1 MVSGNKDP
9 CDLKKVPPKNRE
21 KKTNNYKRAN
31 WFSKTW
37 FIWMMPT
44 FWRGYK
50 RDLYDSDL
58 TKPKDSHLS
67 DKLGDR
73 LEKKWLEEIALA
85 SKQGR
90 KPSLLRAMTKAFWM
104 SYAPSGIMFLIQAL
118 VLKPFQPVALSLM
131 LTYWEPG
138 STMSYEQAVY
148 CATAVIMMSLVI
160 AFLNHHGTYS
170 TQQFGMKVRIA
181 ACSLIY
187 RKVMRMSSG
196 ALAQTTAGQV
206 VNLLSNDVNRFDYA
220 FIYTHF
226 IWLLP
231 LQVIVVCY
239 LIYLKIGYAA
249 IVGVI
254 GIVLQTIP
262 VQSYMSKLA
271 ARLRMRTACKTDER
285 VRIMDE
291 IINGM
296 QVIKMYAWEKPF
308 EQVVALARKNE
319 IKCITS
325 ASYLR
330 GVYLSF
336 MVFTERLT
344 LYITLLSYS
353 LFGYQVTADIVF
365 PLAQFFNTLQ
375 GTLSIIMSNAVSF
388 LAEALISVQR
398 LEAFMLFDER
408 EDLRSV
414 PDVDIAKLVQMVD
427 NKKKK
432 INLSEVDLRPNTFK
446 KIDEEGIY
454 NPGFECNEK
463 GLMTSTLCPMPV
475 NPDVGI
481 LIQNVSAS
489 WTDDGPITLNQL
501 NLMVPKGKLCA
512 IIGSVGSGK
521 SSVLQLL
528 LSELRSSNGRIYLSG
543 PLSYASQE
551 PWLFVATV
559 RQNILFGLPYNS
571 KKYKEVVRV
580 CALQKDF
587 QQFPHGDQTL
597 VGERGA
603 SLSGGQRARI
613 NLARAVYR
621 QAEIYLLDDPL
632 SAVDAHVGRQLFDEC
647 ISGYLRHTTRVLVTH
662 QLHYLKAADYI
673 VIMNNGSVE
682 AKGSYDELVS
692 TGKDFAKLLSSSHDE
707 NEDKKDVEKP
717 PPMSRRT
724 SARLSTTRRPSLC
737 ESTGGCEV
745 AQEMEEE
752 ERESGSMGWR
762 VYGAYLRAGGKAP
775 PLLFMILLLVI
786 GQLSATLCDYWVTF
800 WTNEVTTLKEKA
812 NNRTIKDYHVDRSP
826 PLDNGTFNLSSYFSG
841 VNLQPDLDIHA
852 FIGPLDTSQYLYVY
866 SALIVCCIFFITARA
881 FMFFKVCMTASR
893 NLHNDMFHSMLRGV
907 MRFFDTNSSGRILN
921 RFSKD
926 IGALDEL
933 LPRFLLECIQI
944 YLVMFSILA
953 LNAAALIWTL
963 LPTTIILLLF
973 YTILQIY
980 LKSAQGIKRLEGTT
994 RSPVFSH
1001 MSATLNGISTIRSAG
1016 AEQRLIQEFDKFQDI
1031 HTSTWSSY
1039 LASGVTLGFW
1049 LDFICVIYLTIVIVA
1064 FLVIDSKTIFSGN
1077 VGLAISQTLILT
1089 GMLQF
1094 GVRQTAEVIS
1104 QMTSVERIL
1113 QYTHIEREPKWDKGE
1128 KETPAGWPSRG
1139 RIQFKNCYMKYTPED
1154 LPVLKNLNLVIE
1166 SGWKVGIVGRTG
1178 AGKSSLISSLF
1189 RLAIVEGEVLIDD
1202 VDTSY
1207 LALQELRSKIS
1218 IIPQEPVLFS
1228 ATVRYNLDPFNN
1240 YDDEQLWQ
1248 ALEAVSSKNLVLLF
1262 LVYAKVTCT
1271 TVNVFNKFQVDLKAA
1286 VPALDFKVS
1295 EGGSNFSLGQR
1306 QLVCLARAILRAN
1319 RILVL
1324 DEATANVDPKTD
1336 EFIQRT
1342 IRTRFADCTV
1352 LTVAHR
1358 LNTIMD
1364 SDRVMVM
1371 DSGRLVEFDHPY
1383 LLLSNPEGHFTKMVK
1398 ETSEKMS
1405 AQLFQIAKNT
1415 YLSSGGVI

>member
-1 MVSGNKDP
+1 MTLFISNVNVNLAITRK
-9 CDLKKVPPKNRE
+9 
-21 KKTNNYKRAN
+21 
-31 WFSKTW
+31 WF
-37 FIWMMPT
+37 
-44 FWRGYK
+44 
-50 RDLYDSDL
+50 
-58 TKPKDSHLS
+58 
-67 DKLGDR
+67 
-73 LEKKWLEEIALA
+73 EEIALA
-85 SKQGR
+85 NKQGR
-90 KPSLLRAMTKAFWM
+90 KPSLLRAMTKAFWL

-118 VLKPFQPVALSLM
+118 ILKPFQPVALSM
-131 LTYWEPG
+131 LLAYWEPG
-138 STMSYEQAVY
+138 SNMTYEQAVY
-148 CATAVIMMSLVI
+148 CAASVILMSLLI

-231 LQVIVVCY
+231 LQVVIVCF
-239 LIYLKIGYAA
+239 LIYAKIGYAA
-249 IVGVI
+249 IVGVV

-271 ARLRMRTACKTDER
+271 ARLRMNTAGKTDER

-291 IINGM
+291 IISGM

-308 EQVVALARKNE
+308 EKVVALARKNE
-319 IKCITS
+319 IKSITS

-365 PLAQFFNTLQ
+365 PLAQFYNTLQ

-398 LEAFMLFDER
+398 LEAFMLFGIDWFPQAFPLAQMFNILQATVAILLPSTLSQSMEAYTSILRIQALLLTDER

-414 PDVDIAKLVQMVD
+414 PDVDIAKLVQRVE
-427 NKKKK
+427 KKK
-432 INLSEVDLRPNTFK
+432 IKNLSEIDLCPDTFK
-446 KIDEEGIY
+446 KLDEDGIY
-454 NPGFECNEK
+454 NPGFECTEK
-463 GLMTSTLCPMPV
+463 GMMNQALSALPISPEI
-475 NPDVGI
+475 GI
-481 LIQNVSAS
+481 LLQDVSANWS
-489 WTDDGPITLNQL
+489 EEGPVTLRNI
-501 NLMVPKGKLCA
+501 NLTVPKGKLCA

-521 SSVLQLL
+521 SSILQLL
-528 LSELRSSNGRIYLSG
+528 LNELRSTRGRIHLSG

-559 RQNILFGLPYNS
+559 RQNILFGLPYNP
-571 KKYKEVVRV
+571 KKYKEVVKV

-621 QAEIYLLDDPL
+621 QADIYLLDDPL
-632 SAVDAHVGRQLFDEC
+632 SAVDAHVGKQLFNEC
-647 ISGYLRHTTRVLVTH
+647 ISGYLRHTTRILVTH

-673 VIMNNGSVE
+673 AIMSNGSIE
-682 AKGSYDELVS
+682 AKGTYDELITS
-692 TGKDFAKLLSSSHDE
+692 GKDFAKLLSSTQDE
-707 NEDKKDVEKP
+707 NDPNEAEKP
-717 PPMSRRT
+717 LPMSRRT
-724 SARLSTTRRPSLC
+724 STRISTTRRPSLV
-737 ESTGGCEV
+737 ESTNGCEGP

-752 ERESGSMGWR
+752 ERESGSMGWH

-775 PLLFMILLLVI
+775 RLIFMVVLLIV

-800 WTNEVTTLKEKA
+800 WTNEVTRLKE
-812 NNRTIKDYHVDRSP
+812 RET
-826 PLDNGTFNLSSYFSG
+826 NGTVNDYDRLPVDANSTFSILGYFSG
-841 VNLQPDLDIHA
+841 IEIQPDLNIHA
-852 FIGPLDTSQYLYVY
+852 YIGPLDTSQYLYVY
-866 SALIVCCIFFITARA
+866 SALILCCVFFITARA
-881 FMFFKVCMTASR
+881 FMFFKVCMTSSR

-907 MRFFDTNSSGRILN
+907 MRFFDMNSSGRILN

-953 LNAAALIWTL
+953 LNAAALVWTL

-980 LKSAQGIKRLEGTT
+980 LKSAQSIKRLEGTT

-1001 MSATLNGISTIRSAG
+1001 MSATLNGISTIRSSG
-1016 AEQRLIQEFDKFQDI
+1016 AQQRLIQDFDRFQDI

-1049 LDFICVIYLTIVIVA
+1049 LDFICVLYLTIVIVA

-1113 QYTHIEREPKWDKGE
+1113 QYTHIEREKQWDKGV
-1128 KETPAGWPSRG
+1128 KETPKGWPWQG
-1139 RIQFKNCYMKYTPED
+1139 RIEFRNCYMKYTPED
-1154 LPVLKNLNLVIE
+1154 LPVLKNLNLVLE
-1166 SGWKVGIVGRTG
+1166 KGWKVGIVGRTG

-1189 RLAIVEGEVLIDD
+1189 RLAIVEGEILIDD
-1202 VDTSY
+1202 VDTS
-1207 LALQELRSKIS
+1207 LLSLQELRSKIS

-1240 YDDEQLWQ
+1240 YDDEQLWK
-1248 ALEAVSSKNLVLLF
+1248 ALEA
-1262 LVYAKVTCT
+1262 
-1271 TVNVFNKFQVDLKAA
+1271 VDLKAA
-1286 VPALDFKVS
+1286 IPALDFKVS

-1306 QLVCLARAILRAN
+1306 QLVCLARAILRGN

-1336 EFIQRT
+1336 EFIQKT
-1342 IRTRFADCTV
+1342 IRKKFADCTV

-1364 SDRVMVM
+1364 SDRVMPF
-1371 DSGRLVEFDHPY
+1371 GLVLHTAVCHAGGAGSILVVE
-1383 LLLSNPEGHFTKMVK
+1383 
-1398 ETSEKMS
+1398 SEKK
-1405 AQLFQIAKNT
+1405 LKQINITA
-1415 YLSSGGVI
+1415 YG

>member
-571 KKYKEVVRV
+571 KKYKEVVRA

-841 VNLQPDLDIHA
+841 VNLQP
-852 FIGPLDTSQYLYVY
+852 GPLDTSQYLYVY

-1016 AEQRLIQEFDKFQDI
+1016 AEQRLIQEFDRFQDI

-1248 ALEAVSSKNLVLLF
+1248 ALEAV
-1262 LVYAKVTCT
+1262 
-1271 TVNVFNKFQVDLKAA
+1271 DLKAA

>member
-463 GLMTSTLCPMPV
+463 GLMSSTLCPMSV

-621 QAEIYLLDDPL
+621 QADVYLLDDPL

-707 NEDKKDVEKP
+707 NEDKKDLEKP

-762 VYGAYLRAGGKAP
+762 VYGAYLRAGGRAP
-775 PLLFMILLLVI
+775 PLLFMILLLVV

-1016 AEQRLIQEFDKFQDI
+1016 AEQRLIQEFDRFQDI

-1248 ALEAVSSKNLVLLF
+1248 ALEAV
-1262 LVYAKVTCT
+1262 
-1271 TVNVFNKFQVDLKAA
+1271 DLKAA

-1383 LLLSNPEGHFTKMVK
+1383 RLLNNPEGHFTKMVK

>member
-9 CDLKKVPPKNRE
+9 SDPMKIPPKNRE

-31 WFSKTW
+31 VLSRAWFV
-37 FIWMMPT
+37 WMMPT

-58 TKPKDSHLS
+58 TKPKDNHLS

-85 SKQGR
+85 SKQSR
-90 KPSLLRAMTKAFWM
+90 KPSLLRAMTKAFWL

-118 VLKPFQPVALSLM
+118 ILKPFQPVALSM
-131 LTYWEPG
+131 LLAYWEPG
-138 STMSYEQAVY
+138 SNMTYEQAVY
-148 CATAVIMMSLVI
+148 CAAAVILMSLLI

-231 LQVIVVCY
+231 LQVIVVCF
-239 LIYLKIGYAA
+239 LIYAKIGYAA
-249 IVGVI
+249 IIGVV

-262 VQSYMSKLA
+262 VQSYMSKIA
-271 ARLRMRTACKTDER
+271 AHLRMRTACKTDER

-308 EQVVALARKNE
+308 EKVVALARKNE

-344 LYITLLSYS
+344 LYITLTSYS
-353 LFGYQVTADIVF
+353 LFGYQVTADIAF
-365 PLAQFFNTLQ
+365 PLAQMFNILQ
-375 GTLSIIMSNAVSF
+375 ATVAILMPMTLSQSMEAYTSVLRI
-388 LAEALISVQR
+388 EAL
-398 LEAFMLFDER
+398 LLLDER

-414 PDVDIAKLVQMVD
+414 PDVDIAKLVQRVE
-427 NKKKK
+427 KKK
-432 INLSEVDLRPNTFK
+432 IKNLSEIDLCPDTFK
-446 KIDEEGIY
+446 SIDEDGIY
-454 NPGFECNEK
+454 NPGFEYNEK
-463 GLMTSTLCPMPV
+463 GLMKQALSTVPPC
-475 NPDVGI
+475 PDVGI
-481 LIQNVSAS
+481 LLQDVSAN
-489 WTDDGPITLNQL
+489 WTEGGPITLHNI
-501 NLMVPKGKLCA
+501 NLTVPKGKLCA

-521 SSVLQLL
+521 SSILQLL
-528 LSELRSSNGRIYLSG
+528 LNELRPTRGRIHLSG

-559 RQNILFGLPYNS
+559 RQNILFGLPYHP
-571 KKYKEVVRV
+571 KKYKEVVKV

-621 QAEIYLLDDPL
+621 QADIYLLDDPL
-632 SAVDAHVGRQLFDEC
+632 SAVDAHVGKQLFNEC
-647 ISGYLRHTTRVLVTH
+647 INGYLRHTTRILVTH

-673 VIMNNGSVE
+673 AIVNNGSIE
-682 AKGSYDELVS
+682 AKGTYDELIVS
-692 TGKDFAKLLSSSHDE
+692 GKDFAKLLSSTQDE
-707 NEDKKDVEKP
+707 NDTNENEKP
-717 PPMSRRT
+717 APMSRRT
-724 SARLSTTRRPSLC
+724 SARLSTTRRPSLA
-737 ESTGGCEV
+737 ESTTGCEIP

-752 ERESGSMGWR
+752 QRESGSMGWH
-762 VYGAYLRAGGKAP
+762 VYGAYLRAGGKTP
-775 PLLFMILLLVI
+775 RLIFMVLLLVI

-800 WTNEVTTLKEKA
+800 WTNEVTRQKERET
-812 NNRTIKDYHVDRSP
+812 NNTMIDYDRVPETTNSTFSI
-826 PLDNGTFNLSSYFSG
+826 LDYFSG
-841 VNLQPDLDIHA
+841 IEIQPDLNLHA
-852 FIGPLDTSQYLYVY
+852 YIGPLDTSHYLYVY
-866 SALIVCCIFFITARA
+866 SALILCCIFFITARA

-953 LNAAALIWTL
+953 LNAAALVWTL

-980 LKSAQGIKRLEGTT
+980 LKSAQSIKRLEGTT

-1016 AEQRLIQEFDKFQDI
+1016 AQQRLIQEFDRFQDI

-1113 QYTHIEREPKWDKGE
+1113 QYTHIEREAQWDKGA
-1128 KETPAGWPSRG
+1128 KETPKGWPWQG
-1139 RIQFKNCYMKYTPED
+1139 RIEFRNCYMKYTPED

-1166 SGWKVGIVGRTG
+1166 KGWKVGVVGRTG

-1207 LALQELRSKIS
+1207 LSLQELRSKIS

-1240 YDDEQLWQ
+1240 YEDEQLWK
-1248 ALEAVSSKNLVLLF
+1248 ALEAV
-1262 LVYAKVTCT
+1262 
-1271 TVNVFNKFQVDLKAA
+1271 DLKEAI
-1286 VPALDFKVS
+1286 PALDFKVS

-1306 QLVCLARAILRAN
+1306 QLVCLARAILREN

-1336 EFIQRT
+1336 EFIQNT
-1342 IRTRFADCTV
+1342 IRKKFADCTV

-1383 LLLSNPEGHFTKMVK
+1383 HLLNNPEGHFTKMVK
-1398 ETSEKMS
+1398 ETNEKMS
-1405 AQLFQIAKNT
+1405 AQLYQIAKNT
-1415 YLSSGGVI
+1415 FLNNGGVIE

>member
-1 MVSGNKDP
+1 MVSGNKRPDDP
-9 CDLKKVPPKNRE
+9 MKIPPKNRE
-21 KKTNNYKRAN
+21 KKTNNYTRAN
-31 WFSKTW
+31 IFTKAWFM
-37 FIWMMPT
+37 WMMPT

-50 RDLYDSDL
+50 RDLYDADL
-58 TKPKDSHLS
+58 TKPKDNHLS

-73 LEKKWLEEIALA
+73 LEKKWHEEIALA
-85 SKQGR
+85 NKQGR
-90 KPSLLRAMTKAFWM
+90 KPSLLRAMTKTFWL
-104 SYAPSGIMFLIQAL
+104 SYAPSGVMFMIHAL
-118 VLKPFQPVALSLM
+118 LLKPFQPVALSM
-131 LTYWEPG
+131 LLWYWEPG
-138 STMSYEQAVY
+138 SNMTYQQAVY
-148 CATAVIMMSLVI
+148 CASTVIILSLLI
-160 AFLNHHGTYS
+160 AFIYHHGTYS

-220 FIYTHF
+220 FIYSHF

-231 LQVIVVCY
+231 LQVVLVCY
-239 LIYLKIGYAA
+239 LIYIKIGHAA
-249 IVGVI
+249 VIGVI

-271 ARLRMRTACKTDER
+271 AKLRMNTACKTDER

-291 IINGM
+291 IITGM

-319 IKCITS
+319 INCITS

-336 MVFTERLT
+336 MVFTERLS

-398 LEAFMLFDER
+398 LEAFMLLDER

-414 PDVDIAKLVQMVD
+414 ADVDIAKLVQKVV
-427 NKKKK
+427 NKKNKN
-432 INLSEVDLRPNTFK
+432 IDEQDLCPNTFK
-446 KIDEEGIY
+446 KIEEEGIC
-454 NPGFECNEK
+454 NPGFDCNEK
-463 GLMTSTLCPMPV
+463 GLMTPAQHLIVS
-475 NPDVGI
+475 PDIGI
-481 LIQNVSAS
+481 LIKDVMAN
-489 WTDDGPITLNQL
+489 WTEDGPVTLRNI
-501 NLMVPKGKLCA
+501 NLSVPKGKLCA

-528 LSELRSSNGRIYLSG
+528 LNELRTTSGKIHLSG
-543 PLSYASQE
+543 PLSYACQE

-559 RQNILFGLPYNS
+559 RQNILFGLPYNQ

-587 QQFPHGDQTL
+587 QQLPHGDQTL

-621 QAEIYLLDDPL
+621 QADIYLLDDPL

-647 ISGYLRHTTRVLVTH
+647 ITGYLRHTTRILVTH

-673 VIMNNGSVE
+673 VIMSNGEIE
-682 AKGSYDELVS
+682 AKGKYEELITS
-692 TGKDFAKLLSSSHDE
+692 GKDFAKLLGSVQENNEASDTVKPLVVMRRSSS
-707 NEDKKDVEKP
+707 
-717 PPMSRRT
+717 
-724 SARLSTTRRPSLC
+724 RLSTTRRPSII
-737 ESTGGCEV
+737 ESTIGSEIP

-752 ERESGSMGWR
+752 ERESGSMGWL
-762 VYGAYLRAGGKAP
+762 VYGAYLRAGGKPAR
-775 PLLFMILLLVI
+775 LFFMVLLLVV

-800 WTNEVTTLKEKA
+800 WTNEVTLMKEREV
-812 NNRTIKDYHVDRSP
+812 NHTIKDYEKVGSSV
-826 PLDNGTFNLSSYFSG
+826 NSNFSLSSYFTG
-841 VNLQPDLDIHA
+841 VDTEANLDIHA
-852 FIGPLDTSQYLYVY
+852 PIGPLDTSQYLYGY
-866 SALIVCCIFFITARA
+866 TALIICCIFFITSRA

-944 YLVMFSILA
+944 YLVMLSILA

-963 LPTTIILLLF
+963 LPTTIILLVF
-973 YTILQIY
+973 YLILQVY
-980 LKSAQGIKRLEGTT
+980 LKSAQSIKRLEGTT

-1016 AEQRLIQEFDKFQDI
+1016 AQQRLIQEFDLFQDI
-1031 HTSTWSSY
+1031 HTSTWTSY
-1039 LASGVTLGFW
+1039 LASGATLGFW
-1049 LDFICVIYLTIVIVA
+1049 LDFICVLYLTIVIVA

-1113 QYTHIEREPKWDKGE
+1113 QYTRIEREPQWEKGN
-1128 KETPAGWPSRG
+1128 KETPKGWPWRG
-1139 RIQFKNCYMKYTPED
+1139 RVEFRNCYMKYTPQD

-1189 RLAIVEGEVLIDD
+1189 RLAIIEGEVLIDD
-1202 VDTSY
+1202 VDTAY
-1207 LALQELRSKIS
+1207 LALQDLRSKIS

-1228 ATVRYNLDPFNN
+1228 ATVRYNLDPFDS
-1240 YDDEQLWQ
+1240 YDDEQLWK
-1248 ALEAVSSKNLVLLF
+1248 ALEA
-1262 LVYAKVTCT
+1262 
-1271 TVNVFNKFQVDLKAA
+1271 VDLKAA
-1286 VPALDFKVS
+1286 IPSLDFKVS

-1306 QLVCLARAILRAN
+1306 QLVCLARAILRGN

-1336 EFIQRT
+1336 EFIQGT
-1342 IRTRFADCTV
+1342 IRKRFADCTV
-1352 LTVAHR
+1352 ITVAHR

-1371 DSGRLVEFDHPY
+1371 DAGRLVEFDHPY
-1383 LLLSNPEGHFTKMVK
+1383 KLLRNPLGHFTKMVN
-1398 ETSEKMS
+1398 ETSDKMS
-1405 AQLFQIAKNT
+1405 AQLFQIAKKT
-1415 YLSSGGVI
+1415 FLDSGGVED

>member
-1248 ALEAVSSKNLVLLF
+1248 ALEAV
-1262 LVYAKVTCT
+1262 
-1271 TVNVFNKFQVDLKAA
+1271 DLKAA

>member
-1 MVSGNKDP
+1 MVSGKDP
-9 CDLKKVPPKNRE
+9 SDLKKIPPKERE
-21 KKTNNYKRAN
+21 KKTNNYMRAN
-31 WFSKTW
+31 FLSRSWFV
-37 FIWMMPT
+37 WMMPT
-44 FWRGYK
+44 FWRGFK
-50 RDLYDSDL
+50 RDLYDADL
-58 TKPKDSHLS
+58 TKPKDNHLS

-85 SKQGR
+85 SKKGR
-90 KPSLLRAMTKAFWM
+90 KPSLLRAMAKTFWR

-118 VLKPFQPVALSLM
+118 FLKPFQPVALSMM
-131 LTYWEPG
+131 LAYWEPG
-138 STMSYEQAVY
+138 SDMTYEQAVY
-148 CATAVIMMSLVI
+148 CASAVIFMSLLI
-160 AFLNHHGTYS
+160 GFLNHHGSYS

-231 LQVIVVCY
+231 LQVVIVCY

-249 IVGVI
+249 IVGVV

-291 IINGM
+291 IISGM

-336 MVFTERLT
+336 MVFTERLS
-344 LYITLLSYS
+344 LYITLLTYS

-365 PLAQFFNTLQ
+365 PLAQFYNTLQ

-398 LEAFMLFDER
+398 LEAFMLLDER

-414 PDVDIAKLVQMVD
+414 ADVDIAKLVQSVER
-427 NKKKK
+427 KKQK
-432 INLSEVDLRPNTFK
+432 NLSEEDLCQNTFK
-446 KIDEEGIY
+446 KIDEDGIF
-454 NPGFECNEK
+454 NPGFDCNEK
-463 GLMTSTLCPMPV
+463 GLLKKTLSSMTV
-475 NPDVGI
+475 GADVGI
-481 LIQNVSAS
+481 LLQDVNAS
-489 WTDDGPITLNQL
+489 WTEDGPVTLRNVNIT
-501 NLMVPKGKLCA
+501 VPKGKLCA

-521 SSVLQLL
+521 SSILHLL
-528 LSELRSSNGRIYLSG
+528 LNELRSTCGKIYLSG

-621 QAEIYLLDDPL
+621 QAEVYLLDDPL

-647 ISGYLRHTTRVLVTH
+647 IGGYLRHTTRVLVTH

-673 VIMNNGSVE
+673 VILNNGAVD
-682 AKGSYDELVS
+682 AKGTYDELVDS
-692 TGKDFAKLLSSSHDE
+692 GKDFAKLLSSTQDDDD
-707 NEDKKDVEKP
+707 DKKDAEKP
-717 PPMSRRT
+717 PPMPRRT
-724 SARLSTTRRPSLC
+724 SSRLSTTRRPSLT

-752 ERESGSMGWR
+752 ERESGSMGWH
-762 VYGAYLRAGGKAP
+762 VYGAYLRAGGKTGRLVFMVL
-775 PLLFMILLLVI
+775 LLFV

-800 WTNEVTTLKEKA
+800 WTNEVTRMKERESNGTK
-812 NNRTIKDYHVDRSP
+812 IDYDTVIVPRNS
-826 PLDNGTFNLSSYFSG
+826 TFNLSSYFSG
-841 VNLQPDLDIHA
+841 IKMKPDMDIHA
-852 FIGPLDTSQYLYVY
+852 YIGPLDTSQYLYVY

-907 MRFFDTNSSGRILN
+907 MRFFDSNSSGRILN

-953 LNAAALIWTL
+953 LNAAALVWTL

-980 LKSAQGIKRLEGTT
+980 LKSAQSIKRLEGTT

-1016 AEQRLIQEFDKFQDI
+1016 AQQRLIKEFDRFQDI

-1049 LDFICVIYLTIVIVA
+1049 LDFICVLYLAIVIVA

-1113 QYTHIEREPKWDKGE
+1113 QYTHIEREKQWDKGE
-1128 KETPAGWPSRG
+1128 RETPKGWPWRG
-1139 RIQFKNCYMKYTPED
+1139 RIEFRNCYMKYTPED
-1154 LPVLKNLNLVIE
+1154 LPVLKNLNLVLE

-1202 VDTSY
+1202 IDTKY
-1207 LALQELRSKIS
+1207 LALQELRSNIS

-1240 YDDEQLWQ
+1240 YDDDQLWK
-1248 ALEAVSSKNLVLLF
+1248 ALEAV
-1262 LVYAKVTCT
+1262 
-1271 TVNVFNKFQVDLKAA
+1271 DLKTA

-1306 QLVCLARAILRAN
+1306 QLVCLARAILRGN

-1371 DSGRLVEFDHPY
+1371 DAGRLVEFDHPHN
-1383 LLLSNPEGHFTKMVK
+1383 LLNNPNSHFTKMVQ
-1398 ETSEKMS
+1398 ETSDKMS
-1405 AQLFQIAKNT
+1405 AQLHQIAKDTFIKN
-1415 YLSSGGVI
+1415 GGVIE

>member
-1 MVSGNKDP
+1 
-9 CDLKKVPPKNRE
+9 
-21 KKTNNYKRAN
+21 
-31 WFSKTW
+31 
-37 FIWMMPT
+37 
-44 FWRGYK
+44 
-50 RDLYDSDL
+50 
-58 TKPKDSHLS
+58 
-67 DKLGDR
+67 
-73 LEKKWLEEIALA
+73 
-85 SKQGR
+85 
-90 KPSLLRAMTKAFWM
+90 
-104 SYAPSGIMFLIQAL
+104 
-118 VLKPFQPVALSLM
+118 
-131 LTYWEPG
+131 
-138 STMSYEQAVY
+138 
-148 CATAVIMMSLVI
+148 
-160 AFLNHHGTYS
+160 
-170 TQQFGMKVRIA
+170 
-181 ACSLIY
+181 
-187 RKVMRMSSG
+187 
-196 ALAQTTAGQV
+196 
-206 VNLLSNDVNRFDYA
+206 
-220 FIYTHF
+220 
-226 IWLLP
+226 
-231 LQVIVVCY
+231 
-239 LIYLKIGYAA
+239 
-249 IVGVI
+249 
-254 GIVLQTIP
+254 
-262 VQSYMSKLA
+262 
-271 ARLRMRTACKTDER
+271 
-285 VRIMDE
+285 
-291 IINGM
+291 
-296 QVIKMYAWEKPF
+296 MYAWEKPF

-336 MVFTERLT
+336 MVFTERLS
-344 LYITLLSYS
+344 LYITLLTYS
-353 LFGYQVTADIVF
+353 IFGYQVTADIVF
-365 PLAQFFNTLQ
+365 PLAQFYNTLQ

-398 LEAFMLFDER
+398 LEAFMLLDER

-414 PDVDIAKLVQMVD
+414 PDVDIAKLVQSVER
-427 NKKKK
+427 KKLK
-432 INLSEVDLRPNTFK
+432 NLSEEDLCQNTFK
-446 KIDEEGIY
+446 KIDEDGIF
-454 NPGFECNEK
+454 NPSFDCNEK
-463 GLMTSTLCPMPV
+463 GLLKQALLPHNMSS
-475 NPDVGI
+475 DVGI
-481 LIQNVSAS
+481 QIQDVYAN
-489 WTDDGPITLNQL
+489 WTEGNPVTLRNINIT
-501 NLMVPKGKLCA
+501 VPKGKLCA

-521 SSVLQLL
+521 SSILHLL
-528 LSELRSSNGRIYLSG
+528 LNELRPSSGKVYLSG
-543 PLSYASQE
+543 PVSYASQE

-621 QAEIYLLDDPL
+621 QADVYLLDDPL

-647 ISGYLRHTTRVLVTH
+647 IGGYLRHTTRVLVTH

-673 VIMNNGSVE
+673 IILNNGTVE
-682 AKGSYDELVS
+682 AKGTYDELVNS
-692 TGKDFAKLLSSSHDE
+692 GKDFAKLLSSTHDE
-707 NEDKKDVEKP
+707 NEENNDNEKP

-724 SARLSTTRRPSLC
+724 SSRLSTTRRPSLT
-737 ESTGGCEV
+737 ESMTGCDIP

-752 ERESGSMGWR
+752 QRESGSMGWH
-762 VYGAYLRAGGKAP
+762 VYNAYLRAGGRTARIV
-775 PLLFMILLLVI
+775 FMTIVLVV

-800 WTNEVTTLKEKA
+800 WTNEVTRMKERES
-812 NNRTIKDYHVDRSP
+812 NNTTKVFDKIIAPTNS
-826 PLDNGTFNLSSYFSG
+826 TFTFSSYFSG
-841 VNLQPDLDIHA
+841 IEQSPDLDIHA

-881 FMFFKVCMTASR
+881 FIFFKVCMTSSR

-944 YLVMFSILA
+944 YLVMFSILT
-953 LNAAALIWTL
+953 LNAAALVWTL

-980 LKSAQGIKRLEGTT
+980 LKSAQSIKRLEGTT

-1001 MSATLNGISTIRSAG
+1001 MSATLNGISTIRSSG
-1016 AEQRLIQEFDKFQDI
+1016 AQQRLIKEFDRFQDI

-1049 LDFICVIYLTIVIVA
+1049 LDFICVLYLAIVIIA

-1113 QYTHIEREPKWDKGE
+1113 QYTHIERESNWDKGQR
-1128 KETPAGWPSRG
+1128 ETPKGWPWRG
-1139 RIQFKNCYMKYTPED
+1139 RIEFRNCYMKYSPED
-1154 LPVLKNLNLVIE
+1154 LPVLKNLNLVLE

-1189 RLAIVEGEVLIDD
+1189 RLAIVEGEVLIDEIN
-1202 VDTSY
+1202 TAH

-1240 YDDEQLWQ
+1240 YDDDQLWK
-1248 ALEAVSSKNLVLLF
+1248 ALEAV
-1262 LVYAKVTCT
+1262 
-1271 TVNVFNKFQVDLKAA
+1271 DLKTA

-1306 QLVCLARAILRAN
+1306 QLVCLARAILRGN

-1342 IRTRFADCTV
+1342 IRNRFADCTV

-1371 DSGRLVEFDHPY
+1371 DAGRLVEFDHPY
-1383 LLLSNPEGHFTKMVK
+1383 MLLNNSNSHFTKMVN
-1398 ETSEKMS
+1398 ETSDKMS
-1405 AQLFQIAKNT
+1405 AQLHQIAKET
-1415 YLSSGGVI
+1415 YVKNGGVVD

>member
-1016 AEQRLIQEFDKFQDI
+1016 AEQRLIQEFDRFQDI

-1248 ALEAVSSKNLVLLF
+1248 ALEAV
-1262 LVYAKVTCT
+1262 
-1271 TVNVFNKFQVDLKAA
+1271 DLKAA

>member
-1 MVSGNKDP
+1 MVSGNKSPDNP
-9 CDLKKVPPKNRE
+9 MKIPPKNRE

-31 WFSKTW
+31 IFSKTW
-37 FIWMMPT
+37 FVWMMPT

-73 LEKKWLEEIALA
+73 LETKWLEEIALA
-85 SKQGR
+85 NKKGR

-104 SYAPSGIMFLIQAL
+104 SYAPSSFTFLIQAL
-118 VLKPFQPVALSLM
+118 ILKPFQPVALSMM
-131 LTYWEPG
+131 LSYWEPG
-138 STMSYEQAVY
+138 SDMTYEQAIY
-148 CATAVIMMSLVI
+148 CASAVILMSLLI

-226 IWLLP
+226 IWILP
-231 LQVIVVCY
+231 LQVVVVCY
-239 LIYLKIGYAA
+239 LIYVKIGYAA

-262 VQSYMSKLA
+262 VQSYMSKLS
-271 ARLRMRTACKTDER
+271 ARLRMKTACKTDER

-308 EQVVALARKNE
+308 EKVVALARKNE
-319 IKCITS
+319 INCITS

-353 LFGYQVTADIVF
+353 LFGYQVTADIAF
-365 PLAQFFNTLQ
+365 PLAQMFNILQ
-375 GTLSIIMSNAVSF
+375 ATVAILLPMSLSMLLESYT
-388 LAEALISVQR
+388 SVRRIQQ
-398 LEAFMLFDER
+398 LLVLDER

-414 PDVDIAKLVQMVD
+414 ADVDIAKLVQSVE
-427 NKKKK
+427 NKKIK
-432 INLSEVDLRPNTFK
+432 NLGELDLCQNTFK
-446 KIDEEGIY
+446 KIEEEGIY
-454 NPGFECNEK
+454 NPGFDCNEK
-463 GLMTSTLCPMPV
+463 GLIAKPLNAAPV
-475 NPDVGI
+475 SPDIGL
-481 LIQNVSAS
+481 LIQDVSAN
-489 WTDDGPITLNQL
+489 WIEDGPVTLRNI
-501 NLMVPKGKLCA
+501 NLTVPKGKLCA
-512 IIGSVGSGK
+512 IIGSVGAGK
-521 SSVLQLL
+521 SSILHLL
-528 LSELRSSNGRIYLSG
+528 LNELRSTTGKIHLSG
-543 PLSYASQE
+543 PLSYACQE
-551 PWLFVATV
+551 PWLFVSTV
-559 RQNILFGLPYNS
+559 RQNILFGLPYNP
-571 KKYKEVVRV
+571 KKYKEVIRV

-621 QAEIYLLDDPL
+621 QADIYLLDDPL

-647 ISGYLRHTTRVLVTH
+647 ITGYLRHTTRVLVTH

-673 VIMNNGSVE
+673 VIMNNGAVD
-682 AKGSYDELVS
+682 AKGTYDELLTS
-692 TGKDFAKLLSSSHDE
+692 GKDFAKLLHSVQED
-707 NEDKKDVEKP
+707 NETNTEKEKP

-724 SARLSTTRRPSLC
+724 SARLSTTRRPSLS
-737 ESTGGCEV
+737 ESTTGCEGP

-762 VYGAYLRAGGKAP
+762 VYGAYLRAGGQKAR
-775 PLLFMILLLVI
+775 LVFMVLLLVI
-786 GQLSATLCDYWVTF
+786 GQLSATLCDYWVTY
-800 WTNEVTTLKEKA
+800 WTNEVTRLKERET
-812 NNRTIKDYHVDRSP
+812 NSTVKDYDRVTP
-826 PLDNGTFNLSSYFSG
+826 PMNSTFSLTSYFSG
-841 VNLQPDLDIHA
+841 IEILPNLNIHA
-852 FIGPLDTSQYLYVY
+852 LIGTLDTSQYLYVY
-866 SALIVCCIFFITARA
+866 TALIICCIFFITARA
-881 FMFFKVCMTASR
+881 LMFFKVCMTASR

-953 LNAAALIWTL
+953 LNAAALVWTL

-973 YTILQIY
+973 YVILQIY
-980 LKSAQGIKRLEGTT
+980 LKSAQSIKRLEGTT

-1016 AEQRLIQEFDKFQDI
+1016 AQQRLIQEFDRYQDI

-1113 QYTHIEREPKWDKGE
+1113 QYTHIEREPQWDKGT
-1128 KETPAGWPSRG
+1128 KETPKGWPWCG
-1139 RIQFKNCYMKYTPED
+1139 RVEFRNCYMKYTPED
-1154 LPVLKNLNLVIE
+1154 LPILKNLNLIIE

-1189 RLAIVEGEVLIDD
+1189 RLAIVEGEVLIDE
-1202 VDTSY
+1202 VETGHLS
-1207 LALQELRSKIS
+1207 LQELRSKIS

-1228 ATVRYNLDPFNN
+1228 ATIRYNLDPFNC

-1248 ALEAVSSKNLVLLF
+1248 ALEAV
-1262 LVYAKVTCT
+1262 
-1271 TVNVFNKFQVDLKAA
+1271 DLKAA
-1286 VPALDFKVS
+1286 IPALDFKVS

-1306 QLVCLARAILRAN
+1306 QLVCLARAILRGN

-1342 IRTRFADCTV
+1342 IRRRFSDCTV

-1383 LLLSNPEGHFTKMVK
+1383 KLLSNPEGYFTKMVK
-1398 ETSEKMS
+1398 ETSDKMS
-1405 AQLFQIAKNT
+1405 TQLYEIAKKT
-1415 YLSSGGVI
+1415 FLDSGGVIE

>member
-9 CDLKKVPPKNRE
+9 CDKVPPKNRE
-21 KKTNNYKRAN
+21 KKSNNYKRAN
-31 WFSKTW
+31 FLSRTW
-37 FIWMMPT
+37 FVWMMPT
-44 FWRGYK
+44 FWRGFK
-50 RDLYDSDL
+50 RDLYDADL
-58 TKPKDSHLS
+58 SKPKESHLS

-73 LEKKWLEEIALA
+73 LEKKWLEEVALA
-85 SKQGR
+85 GRQGR

-104 SYAPSGIMFLIQAL
+104 SYAPSGFMFLIQAL
-118 VLKPFQPVALSLM
+118 LLKPFQPVALGMM
-131 LTYWEPG
+131 LSYWEPG
-138 STMSYEQAVY
+138 SEMTYQQAVY
-148 CATAVIMMSLVI
+148 CASAVILMSLFI
-160 AFLNHHGTYS
+160 GFLNHHGTYS

-226 IWLLP
+226 IWILP
-231 LQVIVVCY
+231 LQVVLVCY
-239 LIYLKIGYAA
+239 LIYVKIGYAA

-262 VQSYMSKLA
+262 VQSYMSKMA
-271 ARLRMRTACKTDER
+271 ARLRMKTAHRTDER

-308 EQVVALARKNE
+308 EKVVELARRNE
-319 IKCITS
+319 INCITS

-353 LFGYQVTADIVF
+353 LFGFQVTADIVF
-365 PLAQFFNTLQ
+365 PLAQFYNTLQ

-408 EDLRSV
+408 EDLRGV
-414 PDVDIAKLVQMVD
+414 PDVDIAKLVQHITNNQK
-427 NKKKK
+427 NK
-432 INLSEVDLRPNTFK
+432 NLSEVGLRPNTFK

-454 NPGFECNEK
+454 NAAFDSHEK
-463 GLMTSTLCPMPV
+463 GLVGHSNPVPV
-475 NPDVGI
+475 NPDIGV
-481 LIQNVSAS
+481 LIQNINAS
-489 WTDDGPITLNQL
+489 WTEDGPLTLRNV
-501 NLMVPKGKLCA
+501 NMSVPKGKLLA

-521 SSVLQLL
+521 SSVLHLL
-528 LSELRSSNGRIYLSG
+528 LNELRPTSGRTYLSG
-543 PLSYASQE
+543 PLSYACQE

-587 QQFPHGDQTL
+587 LQFPHGDQTL

-621 QAEIYLLDDPL
+621 QADVYLLDDPL

-647 ISGYLRHTTRVLVTH
+647 INGYLRHATRVLVTH

-673 VIMNNGSVE
+673 AVMNNGTVE
-682 AKGSYDELVS
+682 SLGTYDELITS
-692 TGKDFAKLLSSSHDE
+692 DKDFAQILHSLQDDTENKKL
-707 NEDKKDVEKP
+707 P
-717 PPMSRRT
+717 PPMPRRI
-724 SARLSTTRRPSLC
+724 SARLSTTRRPSLT
-737 ESTGGCEV
+737 ESVSCEV
-745 AQEMEEE
+745 EQEMEEE
-752 ERESGSMGWR
+752 ERESGSMGWQ
-762 VYGAYLRAGGKAP
+762 VYGAYLRAGGKASV
-775 PLLFMILLLVI
+775 LLFSAVLLVI

-800 WTNEVTTLKEKA
+800 WTNEVTRMKEREA
-812 NNRTIKDYHVDRSP
+812 NTSEKEIYSSVAPTN
-826 PLDNGTFNLSSYFSG
+826 NTFSLGSYFSG
-841 VNLQPDLDIHA
+841 AEVEPDLDIHA
-852 FIGPLDTSQYLYVY
+852 PIGPLDTSHYLYVY
-866 SALIVCCIFFITARA
+866 TALIICCIFFITARA
-881 FMFFKVCMTASR
+881 FMFFKVCMNASR
-893 NLHNDMFHSMLRGV
+893 NLHNDMFASMLRGV

-926 IGALDEL
+926 MGALDEL

-944 YLVMFSILA
+944 YLVMFSILT
-953 LNAAALIWTL
+953 LNAAALVWTL

-980 LKSAQGIKRLEGTT
+980 LKSAQSIKRLEGTT

-1016 AEQRLIQEFDKFQDI
+1016 AQQRLIKEFDHFQDV

-1039 LASGVTLGFW
+1039 LASGCTLGFW
-1049 LDFICVIYLTIVIVA
+1049 LDFICVLYLAIVIVA

-1113 QYTHIEREPKWDKGE
+1113 QYTHIEREAQWEKGAR
-1128 KETPAGWPSRG
+1128 ETPKGWPSRG
-1139 RIQFKNCYMKYTPED
+1139 QIQFRNCYMKYTPED
-1154 LPVLKNLNLVIE
+1154 LPVLKNLNVVIQ

-1189 RLAIVEGEVLIDD
+1189 RLAIVEGEVLIDE
-1202 VDTSY
+1202 VDTAHLS
-1207 LALQELRSKIS
+1207 LQDLRSKIS

-1228 ATVRYNLDPFNN
+1228 ETLRYNLDPFNN
-1240 YDDEQLWQ
+1240 YDDHQLWQ
-1248 ALEAVSSKNLVLLF
+1248 ALEAV
-1262 LVYAKVTCT
+1262 
-1271 TVNVFNKFQVDLKAA
+1271 DLKNA
-1286 VPALDFKVS
+1286 VPTLDFKVS

-1306 QLVCLARAILRAN
+1306 QLVCLARAILRGN

-1336 EFIQRT
+1336 EFIQKT
-1342 IRTRFADCTV
+1342 IRRRFADCTV

-1371 DSGRLVEFDHPY
+1371 DSGKLVEFDHPY
-1383 LLLSNPEGHFTKMVK
+1383 NLLIKPDSYFTKMVN
-1398 ETSEKMS
+1398 ETSDKMS
-1405 AQLFQIAKNT
+1405 TQLFEIAKQT
-1415 YLSSGGVI
+1415 FLDGGGVL

>member
-9 CDLKKVPPKNRE
+9 SDLKKVPPKNRE
-21 KKTNNYKRAN
+21 KKTNNYMRAN

-37 FIWMMPT
+37 FVWMMPT

-58 TKPKDSHLS
+58 TKPKESHLS

-148 CATAVIMMSLVI
+148 CATAVIMMSLLI

-226 IWLLP
+226 IWILP
-231 LQVIVVCY
+231 LQVVVVCY

-291 IINGM
+291 IISGM

-353 LFGYQVTADIVF
+353 LFGFQVTADIVF

-427 NKKKK
+427 NKKKNH
-432 INLSEVDLRPNTFK
+432 NLSEVDLRPNTFK

-463 GLMTSTLCPMPV
+463 GLLSSTLCPMPV

-481 LIQNVSAS
+481 MIQNVSAS
-489 WTDDGPITLNQL
+489 WTDDGPVTLNQL
-501 NLMVPKGKLCA
+501 NITVPKGKLCA

-528 LSELRSSNGRIYLSG
+528 LNELRSTNGKIYLSG
-543 PLSYASQE
+543 PVSYASQE

-621 QAEIYLLDDPL
+621 QADVYLLDDPL

-647 ISGYLRHTTRVLVTH
+647 ISGYLRHSTRVLVTH

-682 AKGSYDELVS
+682 AKGTYDELIN

-707 NEDKKDVEKP
+707 NEDLKDVEKP

-762 VYGAYLRAGGKAP
+762 VYGAYLRAGGRAP
-775 PLLFMILLLVI
+775 PLIFMIVLLVV

-800 WTNEVTTLKEKA
+800 WTNEVTTLKEAA
-812 NNRTIKDYHVDRSP
+812 NNRTTKDYHVDRSL

-841 VNLQPDLDIHA
+841 VNIKPDLDIHA
-852 FIGPLDTSQYLYVY
+852 YIGPLDTAHYLYVY

-1016 AEQRLIQEFDKFQDI
+1016 AEQRLIKEFDRFQDI

-1128 KETPAGWPSRG
+1128 KETPKGWPSRG
-1139 RIQFKNCYMKYTPED
+1139 QIQFKSCYMKYTPED

-1202 VDTSY
+1202 VDTAY
-1207 LALQELRSKIS
+1207 LALQDLRSKIS

-1240 YDDEQLWQ
+1240 YDDDQLWQ
-1248 ALEAVSSKNLVLLF
+1248 ALEAV
-1262 LVYAKVTCT
+1262 
-1271 TVNVFNKFQVDLKAA
+1271 DLKAA
-1286 VPALDFKVS
+1286 VPSLDFKVS

-1383 LLLSNPEGHFTKMVK
+1383 LLLNNPEGHFTKMVK

-1405 AQLFQIAKNT
+1405 AQLYQIAKDT
-1415 YLSSGGVI
+1415 YLSNGGVI

>member
-1 MVSGNKDP
+1 MVSGNKDSSDP
-9 CDLKKVPPKNRE
+9 KKIPPKNRE

-31 WFSKTW
+31 FLSKTW

-50 RDLYDSDL
+50 RDLYDADL
-58 TKPKDSHLS
+58 TKPKESHLS

-73 LEKKWLEEIALA
+73 LEKKWIEEIALA
-85 SKQGR
+85 DKQGR

-104 SYAPSGIMFLIQAL
+104 SYAPSGVMFLIQAL
-118 VLKPFQPVALSLM
+118 LLKPFQPVALSMM
-131 LTYWEPG
+131 LAYWEPG
-138 STMSYEQAVY
+138 SDMSYEQAIY
-148 CATAVIMMSLVI
+148 CASAVILMSLLI
-160 AFLNHHGTYS
+160 AFLNHHGAYS

-239 LIYLKIGYAA
+239 LIYIKIGYAA

-271 ARLRMRTACKTDER
+271 ARLRMKTACKTDER

-291 IINGM
+291 IISGM

-308 EQVVALARKNE
+308 EHVVAMARRNE
-319 IKCITS
+319 INCITS

-353 LFGYQVTADIVF
+353 LFGYQVTADIAF
-365 PLAQFFNTLQ
+365 PISQMFNMLQLTLAICLPQCISMSMETI
-375 GTLSIIMSNAVSF
+375 TSIRRIQ
-388 LAEALISVQR
+388 AL
-398 LEAFMLFDER
+398 LLLDER

-414 PDVDIAKLVQMVD
+414 PDVDIAKLVQSVEKQKM
-427 NKKKK
+427 K
-432 INLSEVDLRPNTFK
+432 NLSEVDLRPNTFK
-446 KIDEEGIY
+446 KIEEEGIY
-454 NPGFECNEK
+454 NPGFESSEK
-463 GLMTSTLCPMPV
+463 GLMNQGLSLPV
-475 NPDVGI
+475 HPDVGI
-481 LIQNVSAS
+481 FIQNVCAN
-489 WTDDGPITLNQL
+489 WTEDGPVTLRNLNIT
-501 NLMVPKGKLCA
+501 VPKGKLCA

-528 LSELRSSNGRIYLSG
+528 LNELRSTSGRIYLSG
-543 PLSYASQE
+543 PLSYACQE

-559 RQNILFGLPYNS
+559 RQNILFGLPYNA

-647 ISGYLRHTTRVLVTH
+647 INGYLRHTTRILVTH
-662 QLHYLKAADYI
+662 QLHYLKDAEYI
-673 VIMNNGSVE
+673 VIMNNGLVE
-682 AKGSYDELVS
+682 ASGTYDELIIS
-692 TGKDFAKLLSSSHDE
+692 GKDFAKLLSSTHDE
-707 NEDKKDVEKP
+707 NEDKKDVEKMAP
-717 PPMSRRT
+717 LSRRT
-724 SARLSTTRRPSLC
+724 SARLSTTRRPSLT
-737 ESTGGCEV
+737 ESTLGCEGP

-752 ERESGSMGWR
+752 KRESGSMGWH
-762 VYGAYLRAGGKAP
+762 VYGAYLRAGGRTP
-775 PLLFMILLLVI
+775 RLVFMVLLLVI
-786 GQLSATLCDYWVTF
+786 GQLSATLCDYWVTL
-800 WTNEVTTLKEKA
+800 WTNEVTNKKDKESNA
-812 NNRTIKDYHVDRSP
+812 TTKDYDEILAPRNS
-826 PLDNGTFNLSSYFSG
+826 TFNIASYFSG
-841 VNLQPDLDIHA
+841 VDLQPDLDIHA
-852 FIGPLDTSQYLYVY
+852 YIGPLDTAQYLYVY

-881 FMFFKVCMTASR
+881 FMFFKVCMTSSR

-980 LKSAQGIKRLEGTT
+980 LKSAQSIKRLEGTT

-1001 MSATLNGISTIRSAG
+1001 MSATLNGISTIRSSG
-1016 AEQRLIQEFDKFQDI
+1016 AQQRLIQEFDRFQDI

-1049 LDFICVIYLTIVIVA
+1049 LDLICVLYLTIVIVA
-1064 FLVIDSKTIFSGN
+1064 FLVIDSRTIFSGN

-1113 QYTHIEREPKWDKGE
+1113 QYTHIEREPQWDKGVR
-1128 KETPAGWPSRG
+1128 ETPKGWPWSG
-1139 RIQFKNCYMKYTPED
+1139 RVEFRNCYMKYTPED
-1154 LPVLKNLNLVIE
+1154 LPILKNLNLVIE

-1202 VDTSY
+1202 IDTGY

-1240 YDDEQLWQ
+1240 YSDEELWS
-1248 ALEAVSSKNLVLLF
+1248 ALEA
-1262 LVYAKVTCT
+1262 
-1271 TVNVFNKFQVDLKAA
+1271 VDLKAA

-1306 QLVCLARAILRAN
+1306 QLVCLARAILRGN

-1342 IRTRFADCTV
+1342 IRTRFAECTV

-1371 DSGRLVEFDHPY
+1371 DAGRLVEFDHPY
-1383 LLLSNPEGHFTKMVK
+1383 KLLNNPNGYFTKMVN
-1398 ETSEKMS
+1398 ETSDKLS
-1405 AQLFQIAKNT
+1405 SQLYQIAKNT
-1415 YLSSGGVI
+1415 FLNNGGLIE

>member
-1 MVSGNKDP
+1 MVSGNKSPSDP
-9 CDLKKVPPKNRE
+9 MKIPPKNRE

-31 WFSKTW
+31 FFSKTW
-37 FIWMMPT
+37 FMWMMPT

-50 RDLYDSDL
+50 RDLYDADL
-58 TKPKDSHLS
+58 TKPKENHHS

-90 KPSLLRAMTKAFWM
+90 KPSLLRAMTKTFWL
-104 SYAPSGIMFLIQAL
+104 SYAPSGVMFLIQAL
-118 VLKPFQPVALSLM
+118 ILKPFQPVALSMM

-138 STMSYEQAVY
+138 STMTYQEAIY
-148 CATAVIMMSLVI
+148 CALAVIFMSLMI

-231 LQVIVVCY
+231 LQVVLVCY

-249 IVGVI
+249 IVGVV

-271 ARLRMRTACKTDER
+271 ARLRMKTAGKTDER

-308 EQVVALARKNE
+308 EQVVAMARKNE
-319 IKCITS
+319 ISCITS

-344 LYITLLSYS
+344 LYTTLLSYS
-353 LFGYQVTADIVF
+353 LFGYQVTADIAF
-365 PLAQFFNTLQ
+365 PMAQMFNILQ
-375 GTLSIIMSNAVSF
+375 ASLSIVLPMSLSMSLESYVSV
-388 LAEALISVQR
+388 LRIQDL
-398 LEAFMLFDER
+398 LLLDER

-414 PDVDIAKLVQMVD
+414 AGVDIAKLVENVE
-427 NKKKK
+427 NKKMK
-432 INLSEVDLRPNTFK
+432 NLRELDLCPNTFK

-454 NPGFECNEK
+454 NPGFDCNEK
-463 GLMTSTLCPMPV
+463 GLIATSQRAIPF
-475 NPDVGI
+475 NSDDGI
-481 LIQNVSAS
+481 VIQDVSAQ
-489 WTDDGPITLNQL
+489 WIENGPVILRHVNI
-501 NLMVPKGKLCA
+501 NIPKGKLCA

-521 SSVLQLL
+521 SSILHLL
-528 LSELRSSNGRIYLSG
+528 LNELRATSGRIYLSG
-543 PLSYASQE
+543 PLSYACQE
-551 PWLFVATV
+551 PWLFVASV
-559 RQNILFGLPYNS
+559 RQNILFGLPYNP

-621 QAEIYLLDDPL
+621 QADIYLLDDPL

-647 ISGYLRHTTRVLVTH
+647 INGYLRHTTRILVTH

-673 VIMNNGSVE
+673 IIMNNGSIE
-682 AKGSYDELVS
+682 AQGTFNELMYS
-692 TGKDFAKLLSSSHDE
+692 GKDFAKLLSASQ
-707 NEDKKDVEKP
+707 EDDTNPDVEKP

-724 SARLSTTRRPSLC
+724 SARLSTTRRPSLA
-737 ESTGGCEV
+737 ESTTGCEMPV
-745 AQEMEEE
+745 QELEEE
-752 ERESGSMGWR
+752 ERESGSMGWH
-762 VYGAYLRAGGKAP
+762 VYGAYLRAGGKTGR
-775 PLLFMILLLVI
+775 LLFMVILLII

-800 WTNEVTTLKEKA
+800 WTNEVTRSKERET
-812 NNRTIKDYHVDRSP
+812 NSSNKDYNAIEAPENS
-826 PLDNGTFNLSSYFSG
+826 TFSFTSYFSG
-841 VNLQPDLDIHA
+841 IKPESNLNIHA
-852 FIGPLDTSQYLYVY
+852 YIGPLNTSQYLYVY
-866 SALIVCCIFFITARA
+866 TTLIICCIFFITARA

-907 MRFFDTNSSGRILN
+907 MRFFDANSSGRILN

-944 YLVMFSILA
+944 YLVMFSILT
-953 LNAAALIWTL
+953 LNAAALVWTL

-973 YTILQIY
+973 YVILQIY
-980 LKSAQGIKRLEGTT
+980 LKSAQSIKRLEGTT

-1001 MSATLNGISTIRSAG
+1001 MSATLNGISTIRSSG
-1016 AEQRLIQEFDKFQDI
+1016 AQQRLIQEFDRFQDI

-1049 LDFICVIYLTIVIVA
+1049 LDFICVLYLAIVIVA

-1113 QYTHIEREPKWDKGE
+1113 QYTHIEREAQWEKGAQ
-1128 KETPAGWPSRG
+1128 ETPKGWPSRG
-1139 RIQFKNCYMKYTPED
+1139 QIEFRNCFMKYTPED
-1154 LPVLKNLNLVIE
+1154 LPILKNLNLVLE

-1189 RLAIVEGEVLIDD
+1189 RLAIVEGEILIDG
-1202 VDTSY
+1202 VDTGK
-1207 LALQELRSKIS
+1207 LALQDLRSKIS

-1228 ATVRYNLDPFNN
+1228 ATIRYNLDPFDS
-1240 YDDEQLWQ
+1240 YDDEQLWR
-1248 ALEAVSSKNLVLLF
+1248 ALEA
-1262 LVYAKVTCT
+1262 
-1271 TVNVFNKFQVDLKAA
+1271 VDLKAA
-1286 VPALDFKVS
+1286 IPSLDFKVS

-1306 QLVCLARAILRAN
+1306 QLVCLARAILRGN

-1342 IRTRFADCTV
+1342 IRKRFADCTV

-1371 DSGRLVEFDHPY
+1371 DAGRLVEFDHPY
-1383 LLLSNPEGHFTKMVK
+1383 KLLNNPEGYFTKMVK

-1405 AQLFQIAKNT
+1405 AQLYQIAKKT
-1415 YLSSGGVI
+1415 FIDSGGVVE

>member
-9 CDLKKVPPKNRE
+9 SDPMKIPPKNRE

-31 WFSKTW
+31 VVSRAWFV
-37 FIWMMPT
+37 WMMPT

-50 RDLYDSDL
+50 RELYDSDL
-58 TKPKDSHLS
+58 TKPKDNHLS

-85 SKQGR
+85 NKQCR
-90 KPSLLRAMTKAFWM
+90 KPSLLRAMTKAFWL

-118 VLKPFQPVALSLM
+118 ILKPFQPVALSM
-131 LTYWEPG
+131 LLAYWEPG
-138 STMSYEQAVY
+138 SNMSYEQAVY
-148 CATAVIMMSLVI
+148 CAATVILMSLLI

-239 LIYLKIGYAA
+239 LIYVKIGYAA
-249 IVGVI
+249 IIGVV

-271 ARLRMRTACKTDER
+271 ARLRMKTACRTDER

-308 EQVVALARKNE
+308 EKVVALARKNE

-414 PDVDIAKLVQMVD
+414 PDVDIAKLVQRVE
-427 NKKKK
+427 NKKNK
-432 INLSEVDLRPNTFK
+432 NLSEIDLCPDKFK

-454 NPGFECNEK
+454 NPGFECTEK
-463 GLMTSTLCPMPV
+463 GLMSQALATLPV
-475 NPDVGI
+475 SPDVGI
-481 LIQNVSAS
+481 LLQNVSAS
-489 WTDDGPITLNQL
+489 WTEGGPMTLHNI
-501 NLMVPKGKLCA
+501 NLTIPKGKLCA

-521 SSVLQLL
+521 SSILQLL
-528 LSELRSSNGRIYLSG
+528 LNELRSTRGRIYLSG

-559 RQNILFGLPYNS
+559 RQNILFGLPYNP
-571 KKYKEVVRV
+571 KKYKEVVKV

-621 QAEIYLLDDPL
+621 HADIYLLDDPL
-632 SAVDAHVGRQLFDEC
+632 SAVDAHVGKQLFNEC
-647 ISGYLRHTTRVLVTH
+647 ISGYLRHTTRILVTH
-662 QLHYLKAADYI
+662 QLHYLRAADYI
-673 VIMNNGSVE
+673 VIVNNGSIE
-682 AKGSYDELVS
+682 AKGKYDELITS
-692 TGKDFAKLLSSSHDE
+692 GKDFAKLLFSTHDE
-707 NEDKKDVEKP
+707 NDTSIADKP
-717 PPMSRRT
+717 STLARRT
-724 SARLSTTRRPSLC
+724 SARLSTTRRPSIA
-737 ESTGGCEV
+737 ESTIGFEIP

-752 ERESGSMGWR
+752 QRESGSMGWH
-762 VYGAYLRAGGKAP
+762 VYGAYLRAGGKTP
-775 PLLFMILLLVI
+775 RLIFMFLLLII

-800 WTNEVTTLKEKA
+800 WTNEVTRLKERET
-812 NNRTIKDYHVDRSP
+812 NSTMKDYDRLP
-826 PLDNGTFNLSSYFSG
+826 AATNGTFSIMNYFSG
-841 VNLQPDLDIHA
+841 IEIQADLNIHA
-852 FIGPLDTSQYLYVY
+852 YIGPLDTSQYLYVY
-866 SALIVCCIFFITARA
+866 SALILCCVFFITARA

-907 MRFFDTNSSGRILN
+907 IRFFDANSSGRILN

-926 IGALDEL
+926 VGALDEL

-953 LNAAALIWTL
+953 LNAAALVWTL

-980 LKSAQGIKRLEGTT
+980 LKSAQSIKRLEGTT

-1016 AEQRLIQEFDKFQDI
+1016 AQQRLIQEFDRFQDI

-1049 LDFICVIYLTIVIVA
+1049 LDFICVLYLTIVIVA
-1064 FLVIDSKTIFSGN
+1064 FLVIDGKTIFSGN

-1113 QYTHIEREPKWDKGE
+1113 QYTHIEREPQWEKGAM
-1128 KETPAGWPSRG
+1128 ETPKDWPWQG
-1139 RIQFKNCYMKYTPED
+1139 RVEFRNCFMKYTPED

-1189 RLAIVEGEVLIDD
+1189 RLAIVEGEILIDG
-1202 VDTSY
+1202 VDTSQ
-1207 LALQELRSKIS
+1207 LSLQELRSKIS

-1240 YDDEQLWQ
+1240 YDDEQLWK
-1248 ALEAVSSKNLVLLF
+1248 ALEA
-1262 LVYAKVTCT
+1262 
-1271 TVNVFNKFQVDLKAA
+1271 VDLKAA
-1286 VPALDFKVS
+1286 ISALDFKVS

-1306 QLVCLARAILRAN
+1306 QLVCLARAILRGN

-1336 EFIQRT
+1336 EFIQKT
-1342 IRTRFADCTV
+1342 IRKKFADCTV

-1371 DSGRLVEFDHPY
+1371 DAGRLVEFDHPY
-1383 LLLSNPEGHFTKMVK
+1383 HLLKNPEGYFTKMVK
-1398 ETSEKMS
+1398 ETNEKMS
-1405 AQLFQIAKNT
+1405 AQLYQIAKNT
-1415 YLSSGGVI
+1415 FLDSGGVIE

>member
-9 CDLKKVPPKNRE
+9 NDPKKVPPKNRE

-50 RDLYDSDL
+50 RDLYDADL
-58 TKPKDSHLS
+58 TKPKDNHLS
-67 DKLGDR
+67 EKLGDR

-85 SKQGR
+85 NKQGR

-118 VLKPFQPVALSLM
+118 VLKPFQPVALSMM
-131 LTYWEPG
+131 LAYWEPG
-138 STMSYEQAVY
+138 SNMTYEQAVY
-148 CATAVIMMSLVI
+148 CASSVIMISIFI

-220 FIYTHF
+220 FIYAHF

-231 LQVIVVCY
+231 LQLIVVCY

-285 VRIMDE
+285 VQIMDE
-291 IINGM
+291 IISGM

-319 IKCITS
+319 INCITS

-336 MVFTERLT
+336 MVFTERLS
-344 LYITLLSYS
+344 LYITLLTYS

-398 LEAFMLFDER
+398 LETFMLFDER

-414 PDVDIAKLVQMVD
+414 PDVDIAKLVQSVEGQ
-427 NKKKK
+427 KKMKTF
-432 INLSEVDLRPNTFK
+432 SEIDLRPNTFK

-454 NPGFECNEK
+454 NPGFDCNEK
-463 GLMTSTLCPMPV
+463 GILSSAICPMPV

-489 WTDDGPITLNQL
+489 WTEDGPITLNNL
-501 NLMVPKGKLCA
+501 NLTVPKGKLCA
-512 IIGSVGSGK
+512 IIGAVGSGK

-528 LSELRSSNGRIYLSG
+528 LNELRSSSGRVYLSG

-559 RQNILFGLPYNS
+559 RQNILFGLPYNA
-571 KKYKEVVRV
+571 KKYKEVIRV

-673 VIMNNGSVE
+673 VIMNNGIVE
-682 AKGSYDELVS
+682 AKGTYDELQT

-707 NEDKKDVEKP
+707 NEDKKDLEKP
-717 PPMSRRT
+717 LPLSRRT
-724 SARLSTTRRPSLC
+724 SARLSTTRRPSLTD
-737 ESTGGCEV
+737 SMTGCEV
-745 AQEMEEE
+745 PAQEMEEE
-752 ERESGSMGWR
+752 ERESGSMGWH
-762 VYGAYLRAGGKAP
+762 VYGAYMRAGGKTP
-775 PLLFMILLLVI
+775 RILFTILILVV

-800 WTNEVTTLKEKA
+800 WTNEVTTMKDLE
-812 NNRTIKDYHVDRSP
+812 NNRTTSSKQDYRLERTLSP
-826 PLDNGTFNLSSYFSG
+826 DNSTFNISSYFSG
-841 VNLQPDLDIHA
+841 VSQKPDLNIHA
-852 FIGPLDTSQYLYVY
+852 YIGPLDTAQYLYVY

-980 LKSAQGIKRLEGTT
+980 LKSAQSIKRLEGTT

-1016 AEQRLIQEFDKFQDI
+1016 AEQRLIQEFDRFQDI

-1049 LDFICVIYLTIVIVA
+1049 LDFICVLYLTIVIVA

-1113 QYTHIEREPKWDKGE
+1113 QYTHIEREPKWEKGE
-1128 KETPAGWPSRG
+1128 KETPKDWPSRG
-1139 RIQFKNCYMKYTPED
+1139 RIEFKNCYMKYTPED

-1202 VDTSY
+1202 VNTGY
-1207 LALQELRSKIS
+1207 LALQDLRSKIS

-1240 YDDEQLWQ
+1240 YDDDQLWK
-1248 ALEAVSSKNLVLLF
+1248 ALEA
-1262 LVYAKVTCT
+1262 
-1271 TVNVFNKFQVDLKAA
+1271 VDLKAA

-1306 QLVCLARAILRAN
+1306 QLVCLARAILRGN

-1342 IRTRFADCTV
+1342 IRSRFADCTV

-1371 DSGRLVEFDHPY
+1371 DSGRLVEFDHPHK
-1383 LLLSNPEGHFTKMVK
+1383 LLDNPEGYFSKMVK
-1398 ETSEKMS
+1398 ETSDKMS
-1405 AQLFQIAKNT
+1405 AQLHEIAKNT
-1415 YLSSGGVI
+1415 YLNNGGIV

>member
-9 CDLKKVPPKNRE
+9 SDPIKIPPKNRE
-21 KKTNNYKRAN
+21 KKSNNYLRAN
-31 WFSKTW
+31 FLSRTW
-37 FIWMMPT
+37 FFWMMPT
-44 FWRGYK
+44 FWRGFK
-50 RDLYDSDL
+50 RDLYDADL

-73 LEKKWLEEIALA
+73 LEKKWLEEISLA
-85 SKQGR
+85 HKQGR
-90 KPSLLRAMTKAFWM
+90 KPSLLRAMTKAFWL
-104 SYAPSGIMFLIQAL
+104 SYAPSGFMFLLQAL
-118 VLKPFQPVALSLM
+118 LLKPFQPVALSMM
-131 LTYWEPG
+131 LAYWEPG
-138 STMSYEQAVY
+138 SDMTYEQAVY
-148 CATAVIMMSLVI
+148 CASAVILMSLCI
-160 AFLNHHGTYS
+160 AFLNHHGSYS

-231 LQVIVVCY
+231 LQVILVCY
-239 LIYLKIGYAA
+239 LIYIKIGVAA
-249 IVGVI
+249 VVGVI

-271 ARLRMRTACKTDER
+271 ARLRMKTACKTDER

-291 IINGM
+291 IISGM

-308 EQVVALARKNE
+308 EQVVATARKNE
-319 IKCITS
+319 INCITS

-353 LFGYQVTADIVF
+353 LFGFQVTADIAF
-365 PLAQFFNTLQ
+365 PLAQMTNLLQ
-375 GTLSIIMSNAVSF
+375 CSLAIFLPNSF
-388 LAEALISVQR
+388 SMLMEALTSIR
-398 LEAFMLFDER
+398 RIETFALMDER

-414 PDVDIAKLVQMVD
+414 PDVDIAKLVQSVENQKM
-427 NKKKK
+427 K
-432 INLSEVDLRPNTFK
+432 NLSEVDLRPNTFK

-454 NPGFECNEK
+454 NPGFECEK
-463 GLMTSTLCPMPV
+463 NLLNQYGSLPV
-475 NPDVGI
+475 SSDVGI
-481 LIQNVSAS
+481 LIQDVSAS
-489 WTDDGPITLNQL
+489 WTDNGPVTLKNLNIT
-501 NLMVPKGKLCA
+501 VPKGKLCA

-528 LSELRSSNGRIYLSG
+528 LNELRSTSGRIHLCG
-543 PLSYASQE
+543 PLSYACQE

-621 QAEIYLLDDPL
+621 QADIYLLDDPL

-647 ISGYLRHTTRVLVTH
+647 ISGYLRHTTRILVTH

-673 VIMNNGSVE
+673 IIMNNGSIE
-682 AKGSYDELVS
+682 AKGTYDELAT
-692 TGKDFAKLLSSSHDE
+692 TGKDFAKLLSATHDE
-707 NEDKKDVEKP
+707 NEDKKKEIP
-717 PPMSRRT
+717 APLSRRT
-724 SARLSTTRRPSLC
+724 SARLSTTRRPSLT
-737 ESTGGCEV
+737 ESASGCEIP

-752 ERESGSMGWR
+752 ERESGSMGWH
-762 VYGAYLRAGGKAP
+762 VYGAYLRAGGRSGRLA
-775 PLLFMILLLVI
+775 FMVILLVV
-786 GQLSATLCDYWVTF
+786 GQLSATFCDYWVTF
-800 WTNEVTTLKEKA
+800 WTNEVTRLKERE
-812 NNRTIKDYHVDRSP
+812 NNSTSKDKDYDRLPRPQNS
-826 PLDNGTFNLSSYFSG
+826 TFNLSSYFSG
-841 VNLQPDLDIHA
+841 IDLRPDLDIHA
-852 FIGPLDTSQYLYVY
+852 YIGPLDTAQYLYVY
-866 SALIVCCIFFITARA
+866 TALIICCIFFITARA

-893 NLHNDMFHSMLRGV
+893 NLHNDMFHAMLRGV
-907 MRFFDTNSSGRILN
+907 MRFFDNNSSGRILN

-953 LNAAALIWTL
+953 LNAAALVWTL

-980 LKSAQGIKRLEGTT
+980 LKSAQSIKRLEGTT

-1016 AEQRLIQEFDKFQDI
+1016 AQSRLIQEFDRFQDI

-1049 LDFICVIYLTIVIVA
+1049 LDFICVLYLAIVIIA

-1113 QYTHIEREPKWDKGE
+1113 QYTHIEREPKWEKGARE
-1128 KETPAGWPSRG
+1128 SPQGWPSQG
-1139 RIQFKNCYMKYTPED
+1139 RIQFRNCYMKYTPED

-1202 VDTSY
+1202 VDTGY
-1207 LALQELRSKIS
+1207 LSLQELRSKIS

-1240 YDDEQLWQ
+1240 YDDQQLWN
-1248 ALEAVSSKNLVLLF
+1248 ALEA
-1262 LVYAKVTCT
+1262 
-1271 TVNVFNKFQVDLKAA
+1271 VDLKAA

-1306 QLVCLARAILRAN
+1306 QLVCLARAILRGN

-1342 IRTRFADCTV
+1342 IRKRFAECTV

-1383 LLLSNPEGHFTKMVK
+1383 KLLTNPEGYFAKMVK
-1398 ETSEKMS
+1398 ETSDKMS
-1405 AQLFQIAKNT
+1405 AQLHDIAKNT
-1415 YLSSGGVI
+1415 YLSNGGVLE

>member
-1 MVSGNKDP
+1 MVSGNKNPEDP
-9 CDLKKVPPKNRE
+9 IKIPPKNRD

-31 WFSKTW
+31 FITKTW
-37 FIWMMPT
+37 FMWMMPT

-73 LEKKWLEEIALA
+73 LEKKWLEEISLA
-85 SKQGR
+85 SRQGR
-90 KPSLLRAMTKAFWM
+90 KPSLLRAMTKAFWL
-104 SYAPSGIMFLIQAL
+104 SYAPSGVMFFIQAL
-118 VLKPFQPVALSLM
+118 ILKPFQPVALSMM
-131 LTYWEPG
+131 LSYWEPG
-138 STMSYEQAVY
+138 SDMTYEQAIY
-148 CATAVIMMSLVI
+148 CAASVILMSLLI
-160 AFLNHHGTYS
+160 AFLNHHGTFS

-196 ALAQTTAGQV
+196 ALAETTAGQV

-231 LQVIVVCY
+231 LQVVLVCY

-254 GIVLQTIP
+254 GIVLQTLP

-271 ARLRMRTACKTDER
+271 AILRMKTAVKTDER

-291 IINGM
+291 IISGM

-319 IKCITS
+319 INCITS

-336 MVFTERLT
+336 MVFTERLS

-353 LFGYQVTADIVF
+353 LFGYQVTADIAF
-365 PLAQFFNTLQ
+365 PLAQMFNILQ
-375 GTLSIIMSNAVSF
+375 ASLAVHMPNSLSMLTESYISILRIERLMS
-388 LAEALISVQR
+388 L
-398 LEAFMLFDER
+398 DER

-414 PDVDIAKLVQMVD
+414 ADVDIAKLVQMVE
-427 NKKKK
+427 NKKNK
-432 INLSEVDLRPNTFK
+432 NLSELDLCQNTFK
-446 KIDEEGIY
+446 KIDDEGIY
-454 NPGFECNEK
+454 NPGFDCNEK
-463 GLMTSTLCPMPV
+463 GIMGPGHNAVPPS
-475 NPDVGI
+475 PDVGI
-481 LIQNVSAS
+481 SIQNVSAR
-489 WTDDGPITLNQL
+489 WTDDAVTLKNINITI
-501 NLMVPKGKLCA
+501 PKGKLCA

-528 LSELRSSNGRIYLSG
+528 LNELRSTQGSIYLSG
-543 PLSYASQE
+543 PLSYACQE

-559 RQNILFGLPYNS
+559 RQNILFGLPYNP
-571 KKYKEVVRV
+571 KKYMEVVRV

-621 QAEIYLLDDPL
+621 QADIYLLDDPL

-647 ISGYLRHTTRVLVTH
+647 INGYLRHSTRILVTH
-662 QLHYLKAADYI
+662 QLHYLKAVDYI
-673 VIMNNGSVE
+673 VILNNGSIE
-682 AKGSYDELVS
+682 ATGSYSELVS
-692 TGKDFAKLLSSSHDE
+692 SGKDFAKLLDTTHDA
-707 NEDKKDVEKP
+707 NETNEDVEKP
-717 PPMSRRT
+717 MPLSRRA
-724 SARLSTTRRPSLC
+724 SRVSTTRRASIVSTCRRASLASAVSIGT
-737 ESTGGCEV
+737 EIP

-752 ERESGSMGWR
+752 ERESGSMGWH
-762 VYGAYLRAGGKAP
+762 VYGAYMRAGGKAP
-775 PLLFMILLLVI
+775 RLLLMVLLLVI
-786 GQLSATLCDYWVTF
+786 GQLSATLCDYWVMF
-800 WTNEVTTLKEKA
+800 WTNEVTRLKEREKNNTIADDFDMDVNERA
-812 NNRTIKDYHVDRSP
+812 NS
-826 PLDNGTFNLSSYFSG
+826 TFSFASYFTGIEVKPSM
-841 VNLQPDLDIHA
+841 DIHA
-852 FIGPLDTSQYLYVY
+852 YIGPLDTVQYLYIY
-866 SALIVCCIFFITARA
+866 TILIICCIFFITARA

-926 IGALDEL
+926 MGALDEL
-933 LPRFLLECIQI
+933 LPRFFLECIQI
-944 YLVMFSILA
+944 YLVMSSILA
-953 LNAAALIWTL
+953 LNAAALVWTL
-963 LPTTIILLLF
+963 LPTTCILLVF
-973 YTILQIY
+973 YMILQIY
-980 LKSAQGIKRLEGTT
+980 LKSAQSIKRLEGTT

-1016 AEQRLIQEFDKFQDI
+1016 AQQRLIKEFDRFQDV

-1049 LDFICVIYLTIVIVA
+1049 LDFICVLYLTIVIVA

-1113 QYTHIEREPKWDKGE
+1113 QYTHIEREPQWDKGA
-1128 KETPAGWPSRG
+1128 KETPKNWPARG
-1139 RIQFKNCYMKYTPED
+1139 QLEFRNCYMKYTPED

-1189 RLAIVEGEVLIDD
+1189 RLAIVEGEVIIDG
-1202 VDTSY
+1202 VDTGS
-1207 LALQELRSKIS
+1207 LALQDLRSKIS

-1228 ATVRYNLDPFNN
+1228 ASIRYNLDPFNS
-1240 YDDEQLWQ
+1240 YEDDALWQ
-1248 ALEAVSSKNLVLLF
+1248 ALEAV
-1262 LVYAKVTCT
+1262 
-1271 TVNVFNKFQVDLKAA
+1271 DLKAA
-1286 VPALDFKVS
+1286 IPALDFKVS

-1306 QLVCLARAILRAN
+1306 QLVCLARAILRGN

-1371 DSGRLVEFDHPY
+1371 DSGRLVEFDYPY
-1383 LLLSNPEGHFTKMVK
+1383 RLLSNPEGHFTKMVN
-1398 ETSEKMS
+1398 ETSDKMS
-1405 AQLFQIAKNT
+1405 AQLFEVAKKTFIAN
-1415 YLSSGGVI
+1415 GGVVD

>member
-1 MVSGNKDP
+1 
-9 CDLKKVPPKNRE
+9 
-21 KKTNNYKRAN
+21 
-31 WFSKTW
+31 
-37 FIWMMPT
+37 
-44 FWRGYK
+44 
-50 RDLYDSDL
+50 
-58 TKPKDSHLS
+58 
-67 DKLGDR
+67 
-73 LEKKWLEEIALA
+73 
-85 SKQGR
+85 
-90 KPSLLRAMTKAFWM
+90 
-104 SYAPSGIMFLIQAL
+104 
-118 VLKPFQPVALSLM
+118 
-131 LTYWEPG
+131 
-138 STMSYEQAVY
+138 
-148 CATAVIMMSLVI
+148 
-160 AFLNHHGTYS
+160 
-170 TQQFGMKVRIA
+170 
-181 ACSLIY
+181 
-187 RKVMRMSSG
+187 
-196 ALAQTTAGQV
+196 
-206 VNLLSNDVNRFDYA
+206 
-220 FIYTHF
+220 
-226 IWLLP
+226 
-231 LQVIVVCY
+231 
-239 LIYLKIGYAA
+239 
-249 IVGVI
+249 
-254 GIVLQTIP
+254 
-262 VQSYMSKLA
+262 
-271 ARLRMRTACKTDER
+271 
-285 VRIMDE
+285 
-291 IINGM
+291 
-296 QVIKMYAWEKPF
+296 MYAWEKPF

-353 LFGYQVTADIVF
+353 LFGFQVTADIVF

-398 LEAFMLFDER
+398 LETFMLLDER

-414 PDVDIAKLVQMVD
+414 ADVDIAKLVQSVE

-432 INLSEVDLRPNTFK
+432 KNLSEVDLCPNTFK
-446 KIDEEGIY
+446 KIDNEGIY

-463 GLMTSTLCPMPV
+463 GLISSALSPMSV
-475 NPDVGI
+475 DPDVGV
-481 LIQNVSAS
+481 LIQNVNAR
-489 WTDDGPITLNQL
+489 WTEDGPVTLKNINIT
-501 NLMVPKGKLCA
+501 VPKGKLCA

-528 LSELRSSNGRIYLSG
+528 LNELRATSGRIHLSG
-543 PLSYASQE
+543 PLAYASQE

-621 QAEIYLLDDPL
+621 KADIYLLDDPL

-647 ISGYLRHTTRVLVTH
+647 ISGYLRHTTRILVTH

-673 VIMNNGSVE
+673 IIMNNGAVE
-682 AKGSYDELVS
+682 TKGTYDELQS
-692 TGKDFAKLLSSSHDE
+692 SGKDFAKLLSATHDE
-707 NEDKKDVEKP
+707 NDDKEKEKP

-724 SARLSTTRRPSLC
+724 SARLSTTRRPSLA
-737 ESTGGCEV
+737 ESMQGCEV

-752 ERESGSMGWR
+752 ERESGSMSWR
-762 VYGAYLRAGGKAP
+762 VYNAYLRAGGRTATIV
-775 PLLFMILLLVI
+775 FMIILLVI

-800 WTNEVTTLKEKA
+800 WTNEVTRQKERESNKTA
-812 NNRTIKDYHVDRSP
+812 TTSYNEINPIRS
-826 PLDNGTFNLSSYFSG
+826 NVTFNFSSYFSG
-841 VNLQPDLDIHA
+841 MEQKPDLDIHA
-852 FIGPLDTSQYLYVY
+852 NIGPLDTSQYLYVY

-907 MRFFDTNSSGRILN
+907 MRFFDANSSGRILN

-953 LNAAALIWTL
+953 LNAAALVWTL
-963 LPTTIILLLF
+963 LPTTIILLVF
-973 YTILQIY
+973 YTILLIY
-980 LKSAQGIKRLEGTT
+980 LKSAQSIKRLEGTT

-1001 MSATLNGISTIRSAG
+1001 MSATLNGIGTIRSSG
-1016 AEQRLIQEFDKFQDI
+1016 AQQRLIVEFDRFQDI

-1049 LDFICVIYLTIVIVA
+1049 LDFICVLYLAIVIVA
-1064 FLVIDSKTIFSGN
+1064 FLVIDSKTVFSGN

-1113 QYTHIEREPKWDKGE
+1113 QYTHIEREKQWDKGVI
-1128 KETPAGWPSRG
+1128 ETPKGWPWKG
-1139 RIQFKNCYMKYTPED
+1139 TIEFKNCYMKYTPED
-1154 LPVLKNLNLVIE
+1154 LPVLKNLNLVLHA
-1166 SGWKVGIVGRTG
+1166 GWKVGIVGRTG

-1189 RLAIVEGEVLIDD
+1189 RLAIVEGDILIDD
-1202 VDTSY
+1202 VDTAKLS
-1207 LALQELRSKIS
+1207 LQQLRSKIS

-1228 ATVRYNLDPFNN
+1228 ATVRYNLDPFNE
-1240 YDDEQLWQ
+1240 YEDDALWM
-1248 ALEAVSSKNLVLLF
+1248 ALEA
-1262 LVYAKVTCT
+1262 
-1271 TVNVFNKFQVDLKAA
+1271 VDLKAA

-1306 QLVCLARAILRAN
+1306 QLVCLARAILRGN

-1371 DSGRLVEFDHPY
+1371 DAGRLVEFDHPY
-1383 LLLSNPEGHFTKMVK
+1383 KLLNNPESHFTKMVN
-1398 ETSEKMS
+1398 ETSDKMS
-1405 AQLFQIAKNT
+1405 AQLFQIAKDT
-1415 YLSSGGVI
+1415 YLKNGGVIE

>member
-1 MVSGNKDP
+1 MVSGNKDANDP
-9 CDLKKVPPKNRE
+9 TKIPPKNRE
-21 KKTNNYKRAN
+21 KKSNNYKRAN
-31 WFSKTW
+31 FLSKAWFV
-37 FIWMMPT
+37 WMMPT

-58 TKPKDSHLS
+58 TKPKENHHS

-85 SKQGR
+85 NKIGR
-90 KPSLLRAMTKAFWM
+90 KPSLLRAMTKTFWM
-104 SYAPSGIMFLIQAL
+104 SYAPSGLMFLVQAL
-118 VLKPFQPVALSLM
+118 LFKPFQPVVLSMM
-131 LTYWEPG
+131 LAYWEPG
-138 STMSYEQAVY
+138 SDMTYEQAVY
-148 CATAVIMMSLVI
+148 CATTVILMSLII
-160 AFLNHHGTYS
+160 AFLNHHGSYS

-187 RKVMRMSSG
+187 RKVMRMSSS

-239 LIYLKIGYAA
+239 LIYIKIGYAA
-249 IVGVI
+249 VVGVI

-271 ARLRMRTACKTDER
+271 ARLRMKTACKTDER

-291 IINGM
+291 IISGM

-319 IKCITS
+319 INCITS

-344 LYITLLSYS
+344 LYITLLSHS

-365 PLAQFFNTLQ
+365 PLAQFYNTLQ

-388 LAEALISVQR
+388 LAEALISIQR
-398 LEAFMLFDER
+398 LEAFLLFDER

-414 PDVDIAKLVQMVD
+414 PDVDIAKLVQSID
-427 NKKKK
+427 HQKKKK
-432 INLSEVDLRPNTFK
+432 LSEVEKTTSTFK
-446 KIDEEGIY
+446 KIDEEDY
-454 NPGFECNEK
+454 FNLGFECTEK
-463 GLMTSTLCPMPV
+463 GLTIISQPPRDPPV
-475 NPDVGI
+475 SPDIGI
-481 LIQNVSAS
+481 LIQDVSAN
-489 WTDDGPITLNQL
+489 WTETGPLTLCNVNIT
-501 NLMVPKGKLCA
+501 VPKGKLCA

-521 SSVLQLL
+521 SSILQLL
-528 LSELRSSNGRIYLSG
+528 LNELRPISGRVYHSG

-559 RQNILFGLPYNS
+559 RQNILFGLPYNP
-571 KKYKEVVRV
+571 KKYKEVIRV

-621 QAEIYLLDDPL
+621 QAELYLLDDPL

-673 VIMNNGSVE
+673 IIMNNGTVDACGTYE
-682 AKGSYDELVS
+682 ELMTS
-692 TGKDFAKLLSSSHDE
+692 GKDFAKLLTSLQDE
-707 NEDKKDVEKP
+707 NEDEPKKLP
-717 PPMSRRT
+717 LPMSRRT
-724 SARLSTTRRPSLC
+724 SARLSTTRRPSMS
-737 ESTGGCEV
+737 ESMTGCEGP

-752 ERESGSMGWR
+752 ERESGSMGWH
-762 VYGAYLRAGGKAP
+762 VYKAYLTAGGGSTR
-775 PLLFMILLLVI
+775 LMFTVLILVI

-800 WTNEVTTLKEKA
+800 WTNEVTRMKEKES
-812 NNRTIKDYHVDRSP
+812 NNTTKDYELMLTP
-826 PLDNGTFNLSSYFSG
+826 KNNTFSVTNYFSG
-841 VNLQPDLDIHA
+841 TEAQPDLNIHA
-852 FIGPLDTSQYLYVY
+852 FIGPLDTAQYLYVY
-866 SALIVCCIFFITARA
+866 TALIICCIFFITARA
-881 FMFFKVCMTASR
+881 FMFFKVCMTSSR

-907 MRFFDTNSSGRILN
+907 MRFFDSNSSGRILN

-980 LKSAQGIKRLEGTT
+980 LKSAQSIKRLEGTT

-1001 MSATLNGISTIRSAG
+1001 MSATLNGMSTIRSAG
-1016 AEQRLIQEFDKFQDI
+1016 AQQRLIQEFDNFQDI

-1049 LDFICVIYLTIVIVA
+1049 LDLICVLYLAIVIIA

-1113 QYTHIEREPKWDKGE
+1113 QYTHIERESQWEKGE
-1128 KETPAGWPSRG
+1128 RETPKGWPSNG
-1139 RIQFKNCYMKYTPED
+1139 RIEFRNCFMKYTPQD

-1189 RLAIVEGEVLIDD
+1189 RLAIVEGEILIDD
-1202 VDTSY
+1202 IETGY
-1207 LALQELRSKIS
+1207 LALQDLRSKIS

-1240 YDDEQLWQ
+1240 YKDEELWK
-1248 ALEAVSSKNLVLLF
+1248 ALEA
-1262 LVYAKVTCT
+1262 
-1271 TVNVFNKFQVDLKAA
+1271 VDLKAA
-1286 VPALDFKVS
+1286 VPSLDFKVS

-1306 QLVCLARAILRAN
+1306 QLVCLARAILRGN

-1371 DSGRLVEFDHPY
+1371 DAGRLVEFDHPY
-1383 LLLSNPEGHFTKMVK
+1383 KLLSNPDGYFAKMVK
-1398 ETSEKMS
+1398 ETNEKMS
-1405 AQLFQIAKNT
+1405 QQLYEIAKDT
-1415 YLSSGGVI
+1415 YIKNGGRIE